1 MKSVKKV
8 FVTFI
13 LLSMIADVLPLF
25 AKSKKKM
32 VAIDEDIQKA
42 MDAEQNW
49 QYFEWDD
56 PYSDNVKR
64 YGLEI
69 QKYDEKTDEWTEI
82 LLENSEGELVSYL
95 ELNDN
100 STKIKITPSLVP
112 GEYRYRVTPYDLLD
126 RKADASEWF
135 PLEVITAY
143 EPEISSISPSKIY
156 LDEYNDGFI
165 KVSGKNLFLPE
176 PLLEND
182 RKTDYILKANALKT
196 FKIKVIDPEKNYKI
210 SKKNDSE
217 FIFYVDPDV
226 IPPGKYHLL
235 ATDESGL
242 VNQKTSGS
250 LFEVRFKKPVDL
262 NVAAGY
268 ACPFIAYDKT
278 FDEYMDSRLWPL
290 SATAKIT
297 FIPFKRKWGYL
308 GGGLCGTFTRMEAKF
323 DNYKIDGNL
332 ATAHLD
338 FVYQKPLN
346 RRITSQDPLD
356 PEKTVIKYKHFATL
370 EAHIGAGFTY
380 FMNYQFH
387 FEHDAKSEKF
397 KSLNISAN
405 AGASFQWY
413 FTKRLYSECNV
424 DFVAAFTKGMTYGM
438 IVPGIL
444 IGWQF

>member
-42 MDAEQNW
+42 MNAEQNW

-112 GEYRYRVTPYDLLD
+112 GEYRYRITPYDLLD

-196 FKIKVIDPEKNYKI
+196 FKIKVIDPEKK
-210 SKKNDSE
+210 
-217 FIFYVDPDV
+217 
-226 IPPGKYHLL
+226 L
-235 ATDESGL
+235 
-242 VNQKTSGS
+242 
-250 LFEVRFKKPVDL
+250 
-262 NVAAGY
+262 
-268 ACPFIAYDKT
+268 
-278 FDEYMDSRLWPL
+278 
-290 SATAKIT
+290 
-297 FIPFKRKWGYL
+297 
-308 GGGLCGTFTRMEAKF
+308 
-323 DNYKIDGNL
+323 
-332 ATAHLD
+332 
-338 FVYQKPLN
+338 
-346 RRITSQDPLD
+346 
-356 PEKTVIKYKHFATL
+356 
-370 EAHIGAGFTY
+370 
-380 FMNYQFH
+380 
-387 FEHDAKSEKF
+387 
-397 KSLNISAN
+397 
-405 AGASFQWY
+405 
-413 FTKRLYSECNV
+413 
-424 DFVAAFTKGMTYGM
+424 
-438 IVPGIL
+438 
-444 IGWQF
+444 